1 MRECTNPAVK
11 DQLPDLLHDQEAAAL
26 AAVRAHVAECESCSR
41 ELSLLRD
48 VRSLAVTPGLDVARI
63 AAAVQTYR
71 ATAADHPWR
80 RTWSSPVLRAA
91 AVLLIVTGGA
101 MLLVR
106 APEMAPRDT
115 AVARV
120 AQETTRGVPA
130 PAHTAAV
137 RPPAAELA
145 VGHPLSDLSESD
157 LRDLL
162 DELPAIEAVTSTETD
177 VIVLPAVGRSG
188 E

>member
-11 DQLPDLLHDQEAAAL
+11 DQLPDLLDDRGAAAL
-26 AAVRAHVAECESCSR
+26 AAVRAHVAECESCSQ

-48 VRSLAVTPGLDVARI
+48 VRSLAVTPSLDVARI
-63 AAAVQTYR
+63 AAAVPAYR
-71 ATAADHPWR
+71 AAPSGHPWR
-80 RTWSSPVLRAA
+80 RMWHSPVLRAA
-91 AVLLIVTGGA
+91 AVLLVVTGGA
-101 MLLVR
+101 LLLVR
-106 APEMAPRDT
+106 PPEGAPRDT
-115 AVARV
+115 AVVHV
-120 AQETTRGVPA
+120 AQETTRVPVSGDVPA
-130 PAHTAAV
+130 ARPA
-137 RPPAAELA
+137 AAELA